1 MIVRAGKRRVSGVTG
16 KGALYIQ
23 ALSLELGCILRAPG
37 RSGSVGEGCVLGKES
52 LEVGKEC

>member
-1 MIVRAGKRRVSGVTG
+1 MTG